1 MKKFSFCI
9 GNPAYQDTS
18 LGENATF
25 MPPVYDKFL
34 DSAFEIADKVEM
46 IHPARFLF
54 NAGSTPKAW
63 NEKMLNDEHFKV
75 LHYEENAAAIFPN
88 TDIKGG
94 IAITYRDRTHRF
106 GAIHVFTKYP
116 ELNTILQK
124 AMPST
129 EEDSLMSVIYI
140 QNRLNL
146 KRLYETYPDSKAA
159 IGSDGKDSRFE
170 KNIFAKLNYV
180 FTEQAIP
187 DSIRTV
193 GIFNNKRTWRYIPRK
208 YVEAEHANL
217 KKYKVVIPVANG
229 KGEFG
234 ETFSTPELLAPDE
247 AYTRSFI
254 GIGACS
260 TQSEAKAVLSYVKTK
275 FARTMLSILKV
286 TQMANPDVWRYV
298 PKQDFTSHSD
308 INWNTSV
315 ANIDKQLYKKYGL
328 TTEEIQFIESNV
340 KEMV

>member
-1 MKKFSFCI
+1 MKKFSFCV

-18 LGENATF
+18 LGDNATY

-75 LHYEENAAAIFPN
+75 LHYEENAATIFPN

-94 IAITYRDRTHRF
+94 VAITYHDRTQHF

-116 ELNTILQK
+116 ELNTILKK
-124 AMPST
+124 AMPAND
-129 EEDSLMSVIYI
+129 EDSIMTIIFI
-140 QNRLNL
+140 QNKLNL

-170 KNIFAKLNYV
+170 KNIFAKLDYI
-180 FTEQAIP
+180 FLEQAPP

-193 GIFNNKRTWRYIPRK
+193 GIFNNKRTWRFIPQK
-208 YVEAEHANL
+208 YVDHEHANL
-217 KKYKVVIPVANG
+217 KKYKVIIPVANG

-234 ETFSTPELLAPDE
+234 ETLSSPELLSPNE

-260 TQSEAKAVLSYVKTK
+260 THAEANAILSYVKTK

-298 PKQDFTSHSD
+298 PIQDFTSKSD
-308 INWNTSV
+308 INWNTSI

-328 TTEEIQFIESNV
+328 TEEEIKFIETNV